1 MKLLISKEFDKSFT
15 EDTAKL
21 STSMLQ
27 FPSTHMYIASNHWD
41 SCTIWLDDS
50 IPANSLLHLG
60 LVADEVKVHLPENI
74 TDVTLHQLIELYPE
88 KAGRLRRCFMS
99 GQPLTGV
106 LEECLA

>member
-41 SCTIWLDDS
+41 SCILWLDDS
-50 IPANSLLHLG
+50 IPM
-60 LVADEVKVHLPENI
+60 K
-74 TDVTLHQLIELYPE
+74 
-88 KAGRLRRCFMS
+88 
-99 GQPLTGV
+99 
-106 LEECLA
+106 